1 MLPGRR
7 ADNGSIFVVQGPA
20 PAGSLMEG
28 GIAVTPLGAIYI
40 SELASSFS
48 PIDLFQNNEQGAW
61 YDPSDLTTMF
71 QDIAGTTPVT
81 ADGQTVGKIL
91 DKSGND
97 NHAVAPSDAARPL
110 YKTDGTYHW
119 LQFDGVDDYVQT
131 AVINKSGWASGIAVY
146 GFKPTA
152 YRGGV
157 LSGVAGATSADE
169 EPYTNDNWYFSF
181 GGTSRADAQGT
192 IALNAPNVMTRKRD
206 ATTTSGR
213 KNGSDVGSPLTCATD
228 FNGLSAVNVGIGD
241 KTIGNYLTGN
251 IHALILR
258 AASSS
263 SQEITDTET
272 WVNGKTGAY

>member
-1 MLPGRR
+1 MTVALVANIARPISSAISTAFS
-7 ADNGSIFVVQGPA
+7 ADSYGALSSYG
-20 PAGSLMEG
+20 L
-28 GIAVTPLGAIYI
+28 LGASANPDAVIEALFAN
-40 SELASSFS
+40 SE
-48 PIDLFQNNEQGAW
+48 EGAW

-71 QDIAGTTPVT
+71 QDRAGTTPVT

-97 NHAVAPSDAARPL
+97 NHAIAPSDAARPL

-119 LQFDGVDDYVQT
+119 LQLDGVDDYVQT

-169 EPYTNDNWYFSF
+169 EPYINDSWYFAF
-181 GGTSRADAQGT
+181 GGISRADAQGT

-206 ATTTSGR
+206 STTTSGR

-228 FNGLSAVNVGIGD
+228 FNGSSAVNVGVGD

-251 IHALILR
+251 IYALILR
-258 AASSS
+258 AATSTT
-263 SQEITDTET
+263 QEITETET
-272 WVNGKTGAY
+272 WVNTKTGAF